1 MWNQQREA
9 FVWSQQGTRL
19 GFPRRDNGEGE
30 VVREEEQGCG
40 LIKMCILSG
49 RFKISLENIKV
60 QRLASPIRPKASFV
74 AEKKRESWVKAT
86 EERMNW
92 QLAYISAC
100 HRLPC
105 CGRPSSSSEV
115 IQKKNV
121 SVVIFYRNIKAVKAG
136 ARDLIEIQ

>member
-60 QRLASPIRPKASFV
+60 QRLASPIRPKAPV
-74 AEKKRESWVKAT
+74 GLVRCGKEARELGESDRRKN
-86 EERMNW
+86 E
-92 QLAYISAC
+92 LAIC
-100 HRLPC
+100 IHFCL
-105 CGRPSSSSEV
+105 PSSPMLRQTE
-115 IQKKNV
+115 Q
-121 SVVIFYRNIKAVKAG
+121 
-136 ARDLIEIQ
+136 LE